1 MRSGRANISKPVLRW
16 ARVQAGY
23 SQEDARRKLQV
34 KIERYQAWENDNE
47 DLKPTIKQL
56 RKIAK
61 LYKRPVS
68 LFYLTDPPQ
77 GFQPMRDFRRL
88 PGDGLRSYS
97 PALLYGMELA
107 QQRRNLALELYQD
120 VGEEIGEFG
129 MRASLEDDPETL
141 GARIRRDLGITF
153 SDQVQ
158 WRRYD
163 ALGPFKAWRRA
174 LEDLNILVFQM
185 GSVDREEV
193 SGFALAE
200 NYLPIVAVNRK
211 DVPNR
216 RTFSLLHEFVHILL
230 KLSGA
235 SDLDVDARRPPEEH
249 RVEIFCNRV
258 AAATLMPSEQV
269 LGLASVQAHAGHS
282 TDWHDAEISEA
293 SDLFGVSREA
303 FVRRLLTLGR
313 TTRAFYE
320 TKRKQYRAEFLDN
333 LEKRQKQYR
342 ESERK
347 FRKNP
352 PQDVFVELG
361 RPYVRLVLDG
371 VRHDLLTLNE
381 ASGYLGNLR
390 IRHFPKLEQRVYTG

>member
-1 MRSGRANISKPVLRW
+1 M
-16 ARVQAGY
+16 
-23 SQEDARRKLQV
+23 

-88 PGDGLRSYS
+88 PGDGLLSYS
-97 PALLYGMELA
+97 PALLYSIELA

-120 VGEEIGEFG
+120 VGEEIGEFV
-129 MRASLEDDPETL
+129 MRASLEDEPEAL

-185 GSVDREEV
+185 GSVDREEI

-235 SDLDVDARRPPEEH
+235 SDLDVDARRPPEEQ

-258 AAATLMPSEQV
+258 AAAALMPSEQV

-282 TDWHDAEISEA
+282 TDWHDAEIREA
-293 SDLFGVSREA
+293 SDIFGVSREA

-320 TKRKQYRAEFLDN
+320 AKRKQYRAEFLDN

-342 ESERK
+342 ESEKK

-390 IRHFPKLEQRVYTG
+390 IRHFPKLEQRAYTG

>member
-88 PGDGLRSYS
+88 PGDGLLSYS
-97 PALLYGMELA
+97 PALLYSIELA

-120 VGEEIGEFG
+120 VGEEIGEFV
-129 MRASLEDDPETL
+129 MRASLEDEPEAL

-185 GSVDREEV
+185 GSVDREEI

-235 SDLDVDARRPPEEH
+235 SDLDVDARRPPEEQ

-258 AAATLMPSEQV
+258 AAAALMPSEQV

-282 TDWHDAEISEA
+282 TDWHDAEIREA
-293 SDLFGVSREA
+293 SDIFGVSREA

-320 TKRKQYRAEFLDN
+320 AKRKQYRAEFLDN

-342 ESERK
+342 ESEKK

-390 IRHFPKLEQRVYTG
+390 IRHFPKLEQRAYTG

>member
-88 PGDGLRSYS
+88 PGDGLLSYS
-97 PALLYGMELA
+97 PALLYSIELA

-120 VGEEIGEFG
+120 VGEEIGEFV
-129 MRASLEDDPETL
+129 MRASLEDEPEAL

-185 GSVDREEV
+185 GSVDREEI

-235 SDLDVDARRPPEEH
+235 SDLDVDARRPPEEQ

-258 AAATLMPSEQV
+258 AAAALMPSEQV

-282 TDWHDAEISEA
+282 TDWHDAEIREA

-320 TKRKQYRAEFLDN
+320 AKRKQYRAEFLDN

-342 ESERK
+342 ESEKK

-390 IRHFPKLEQRVYTG
+390 IRHFPKLEQRAYTG

>member
-1 MRSGRANISKPVLRW
+1 MRSARANISKPVLRW

-23 SQEDARRKLQV
+23 SQEDATRKLQV

-88 PGDGLRSYS
+88 PGDGMRPYS
-97 PALLYGMELA
+97 PALLHGMELA
-107 QQRRNLALELYQD
+107 QQRRNLALELYKD
-120 VGEEIGEFG
+120 VGEDIAEFVLK
-129 MRASLEDDPETL
+129 ASLEDEPEEL

-158 WRRYD
+158 WRRHD

-174 LEDLNILVFQM
+174 IEDMHILVFQI
-185 GSVDREEV
+185 SNVDRDEV

-230 KLSGA
+230 QLSGA
-235 SDLDVDARRPPEEH
+235 SDLDVDARRPPEEQK
-249 RVEIFCNRV
+249 VEIFCNQV
-258 AAATLMPSEQV
+258 AAAILMPGEQV
-269 LGLASVQAHAGHS
+269 LGLTSVQAHAGRS
-282 TDWHDAEISEA
+282 TDWHDVEIREA

-303 FVRRLLTLGR
+303 FLRRLLTFGR
-313 TTRAFYE
+313 TTRTFYE
-320 TKRKQYRAEFLDN
+320 VKRQQYRAEFLDN
-333 LEKRQKQYR
+333 FEKRQKQFK
-342 ESERK
+342 ESEKK

-352 PQDVFVELG
+352 PQDTFVELG

-390 IRHFPKLEQRVYTG
+390 IRHFPKLEQRAYTG

>member
-1 MRSGRANISKPVLRW
+1 MRSGRANISKSVLRW

-23 SQEDARRKLQV
+23 SQEDAMRKLRV

-68 LFYLTDPPQ
+68 LFYLIDPPQ

-107 QQRRNLALELYQD
+107 QQRRNVALELYED
-120 VGEEIGEFG
+120 VGEEIGEFVL
-129 MRASLEDDPETL
+129 RASLEDEPEEL

-163 ALGPFKAWRRA
+163 VLGPFKAWRRA

-235 SDLDVDARRPPEEH
+235 SDLDVDARRPPEEQK
-249 RVEIFCNRV
+249 VEIFCNRV
-258 AAATLMPSEQV
+258 AAAILMPSEQV

-282 TDWHDAEISEA
+282 TDWQNAEIREA

-320 TKRKQYRAEFLDN
+320 AKRQQYREEFLDN
-333 LEKRQKQYR
+333 LEKRQKKFR
-342 ESERK
+342 ESEKK

-371 VRHDLLTLNE
+371 VRHDILTLNE

-390 IRHFPKLEQRVYTG
+390 IRHFSKLEQRAYTG